1 VRSQVTH
8 DPAPLLSLFTKCYKY
23 VYKYHKSPAAKL
35 DTSKLACII
44 RCLIIVG
51 CTCRFYNL
59 DDTSDFDEELEDE
72 EDMLSQPNSI
82 TTKKRVTS
90 LDNGTLPELPKELPA
105 HGTQRV
111 IYDMLRVYV
120 SEQSPLYT
128 GGEYNCDIFLTVL
141 VYNQR
146 L

>member
-1 VRSQVTH
+1 
-8 DPAPLLSLFTKCYKY
+8 

-72 EDMLSQPNSI
+72 EDMLSQSNSI
-82 TTKKRVTS
+82 TKKRVT
-90 LDNGTLPELPKELPA
+90 LDSTTTSALPELPKELPA

-128 GGEYNCDIFLTVL
+128 GGEY
-141 VYNQR
+141 
-146 L
+146 

>member
-1 VRSQVTH
+1 M
-8 DPAPLLSLFTKCYKY
+8 
-23 VYKYHKSPAAKL
+23 L
-35 DTSKLACII
+35 DTSGKVYCIV

-59 DDTSDFDEELEDE
+59 DDTSDASYCDEELEDE
-72 EDMLSQPNSI
+72 EDTLSQTQSNNS
-82 TTKKRVTS
+82 TTNKKKRVTS
-90 LDNGTLPELPKELPA
+90 DSNGVSALPELPKELPT

-128 GGEYNCDIFLTVL
+128 GGEYYSYTLCSYCVCTLHMYLRCAYPV
-141 VYNQR
+141 
-146 L
+146 